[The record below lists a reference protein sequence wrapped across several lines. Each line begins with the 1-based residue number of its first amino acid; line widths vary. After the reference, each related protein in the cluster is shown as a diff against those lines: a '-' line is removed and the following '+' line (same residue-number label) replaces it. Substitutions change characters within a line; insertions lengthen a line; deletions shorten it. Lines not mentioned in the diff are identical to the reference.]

1 MSDKGRAYLA
11 WAAVCVI
18 WGTTYAAIRVCLETI
33 PPFLMSGFRWTAAGG
48 LILIALR
55 MRGHR
60 PPPPALWK
68 QLAILGFLMVGL
80 GNGGVVWA
88 EQTVP
93 SGLTAL
99 IVATAPFWMVGV
111 EALAPG
117 GEPLT
122 TGRLIGLIIGFVGI
136 VFLVGPDISF
146 SGGTSLLGGVI
157 AAQIACA
164 GWALGS
170 AYIRRRPKDEHVMP
184 TGALQM
190 LFGGL
195 FMFAAGT
202 VENEWQRLA
211 FSPRTAQAWLY
222 LVLVGSI
229 GGFSSYLY
237 ALRHLPVATVSLYTY
252 VNPVLAVVLGTWLFE
267 EPLTWRLG
275 LAGAVVLVGMTIVQ
289 RRTEQRAPRG
299 RAAVRSL

>member
-1 MSDKGRAYLA
+1 VSEKGRAYLA

-18 WGTTYAAIRVCLETI
+18 WGTTYAAIRICLETI
-33 PPFLMSGFRWTAAGG
+33 PPFLMSGFRWTVAGG
-48 LILIALR
+48 LIMVALR
-55 MRGHR
+55 IRGHR
-60 PPPPALWK
+60 PPSPASWK
-68 QLAILGFLMVGL
+68 QLAVLGFLMVGL

-88 EQTVP
+88 EQTLP
-93 SGLTAL
+93 SGLTAV

-117 GEPLT
+117 GEALT
-122 TGRLIGLIIGFVGI
+122 TGRVIGLIIGFVGI
-136 VFLVGPDISF
+136 VFLVGPDIRF
-146 SGGTSLLGGVI
+146 SGDTGFLSGVI
-157 AAQIACA
+157 AAQVACA
-164 GWALGS
+164 GWAIGS
-170 AYIRRRPKDEHVMP
+170 AYIRRRPKDEHVMS

-202 VENEWQRLA
+202 AENEWQRLA
-211 FSPRTAQAWLY
+211 FSSRTAQAWLY

-237 ALRHLPVATVSLYTY
+237 ALRYLPVSTVSLYTY
-252 VNPVLAVVLGTWLFE
+252 VNPVLAVLLGTWLFE

-289 RRTEQRAPRG
+289 RRKRQPSPRG
-299 RAAVRSL
+299 SAAVRNV

>member
-1 MSDKGRAYLA
+1 
-11 WAAVCVI
+11 V
-18 WGTTYAAIRVCLETI
+18 
-33 PPFLMSGFRWTAAGG
+33 
-48 LILIALR
+48 
-55 MRGHR
+55 
-60 PPPPALWK
+60 
-68 QLAILGFLMVGL
+68 
-80 GNGGVVWA
+80 
-88 EQTVP
+88 
-93 SGLTAL
+93 
-99 IVATAPFWMVGV
+99 
-111 EALAPG
+111 
-117 GEPLT
+117 
-122 TGRLIGLIIGFVGI
+122 
-136 VFLVGPDISF
+136 
-146 SGGTSLLGGVI
+146 
-157 AAQIACA
+157 
-164 GWALGS
+164 GS
-170 AYIRRRPKDEHVMP
+170 ALIRRRTKEEHVLS

-222 LVLVGSI
+222 LVLGGSI
-229 GGFSSYLY
+229 GGCPCYLY

-289 RRTEQRAPRG
+289 RRSEPQWPRG